1 MADES
6 IARDQLP
13 DDLKVT
19 VIIDLCIKELKEHL
33 ELTKDLS
40 YMDV

>member
-1 MADES
+1 MEELIKKYES

-19 VIIDLCIKELKEHL
+19 VIIDLCIKELKEHR
-33 ELTKDLS
+33 